1 MLRARP
7 VALSVTLIAALAAA
21 ALPST
26 ALAKPVRTV
35 TFDHPGVHTWQ
46 VPRGVR
52 FATFDVFGAMGGSLP
67 GIAFGGL
74 GAHVRVTIAVPQRGT
89 LTILVGGAGGSV
101 SGRSRG
107 AGGFNGGAPGG
118 DEAQDSVIPI
128 TPPFVLPGGPGG
140 GGGGGA
146 SDVRT
151 GPAGDAGLASRLIVA
166 GGGGGAGEVIGGA
179 GGLNGEDGADGP
191 VTSNVIPP

>member
-1 MLRARP
+1 MPADYRGPATGAPRLTHTRPPSEGSHMLRARP

-74 GAHVRVTIAVPQRGT
+74 GAHVR
-89 LTILVGGAGGSV
+89 
-101 SGRSRG
+101 
-107 AGGFNGGAPGG
+107 
-118 DEAQDSVIPI
+118 
-128 TPPFVLPGGPGG
+128 
-140 GGGGGA
+140 
-146 SDVRT
+146 
-151 GPAGDAGLASRLIVA
+151 
-166 GGGGGAGEVIGGA
+166 
-179 GGLNGEDGADGP
+179 
-191 VTSNVIPP
+191 